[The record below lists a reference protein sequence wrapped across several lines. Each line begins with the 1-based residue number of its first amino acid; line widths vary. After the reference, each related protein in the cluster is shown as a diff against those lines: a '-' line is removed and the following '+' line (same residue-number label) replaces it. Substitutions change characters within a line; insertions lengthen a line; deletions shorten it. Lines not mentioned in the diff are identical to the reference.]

1 MKLIKYSLITVAVLI
16 VVFIGGAVVLVA
28 TVDPNDH
35 KDAIISAVK
44 DATGRDLKLEGDIG
58 FTFFPRLGVKLGQAE
73 LSNAAGFGEQ
83 PFAKIDKVAVSVDL
97 LSLLRAKV
105 KADTIELSGLKVNLQ
120 TNKQGKTNW
129 DDLAKGAETPADKDP
144 ADASAAP
151 ALGLE
156 VAGIRISDSSLVY
169 DDQQTG
175 NKITLDPI
183 EVSTGAIGSG
193 EPSDISVKLGMA
205 QTNPKMTADI
215 NLNTKAKLN
224 IETMVFQLANL
235 DLKVLAKG
243 NDLPNGSVDLVVNAN
258 VDASLNDETL
268 KLADLIIKMGE
279 LKLTGNVGL
288 KSFSKPDITFALNS
302 DVIDLDKL
310 LPATDE
316 AQAGGASQTSQ
327 STSSNDE
334 KIELPIDTLR
344 SLSIDGSLKVGKLIA
359 SGLTTTNLSATVRGK
374 NGVINLDPL
383 TMNLYEGTYTGNA
396 GVNVSGS
403 TPKYSAGSDL
413 KNLAIGGLLAD
424 LAEDGKSL
432 IRGKSELA
440 FKVTTAGDTVSAL
453 KKQLNGNASFK
464 ASDGA
469 LQSENL
475 AQNVEKVIAFLK
487 GRTPKSAGEELV
499 FDSLSGTAVIQNGVA
514 KNNDLK
520 LVTPLIYAN
529 GKGDIDVGKEA
540 IDYVMAVG
548 LSEEPGKAAIP
559 ITIKGAFDDPKFGVD
574 FKAAL
579 GAKQKEV
586 VEEKK
591 EELKEKIQEKL
602 GEKLK
607 GFKLF

>member
-1 MKLIKYSLITVAVLI
+1 MKLIKYLLIAVSVLI

-44 DATGRDLKLEGDIG
+44 DNTGRDLKLEGDIG

-73 LSNAAGFGEQ
+73 LSNAPGFGKQ

-97 LSLLRAKV
+97 LALLTARV
-105 KADTIELSGLKVNLQ
+105 KADTIELSGLNVNLQ
-120 TNKQGKTNW
+120 TNRQGKTNW
-129 DDLAKGAETPADKDP
+129 DDLAKGDETPAGKAP
-144 ADASAAP
+144 ADASSAP

-156 VAGIRISDSSLVY
+156 VAGIRITDSRLVY
-169 DDQQTG
+169 DDQQAG

-183 EVSTGAIGSG
+183 ELSTGAIGSG
-193 EPSDISVKLGMA
+193 EPSDISIKFGLS
-205 QTNPKMTADI
+205 QTNPVMTADI
-215 NLNTKAKLN
+215 NLKTKARLN
-224 IETMVFQLANL
+224 IETMVFQLA
-235 DLKVLAKG
+235 DMVLKVLAKG
-243 NDLPNGSVDLVVNAN
+243 DDLPNGSVDLSVNAN
-258 VDASLNDETL
+258 IDAALNDETL
-268 KLADLIIKMGE
+268 KIADLVINMGE
-279 LKLTGNVGL
+279 LKLTGNVAV
-288 KSFSKPDITFALNS
+288 KSFSKPDIAFALNS
-302 DVIDLDKL
+302 DLIDLDKL
-310 LPATDE
+310 LPETGE
-316 AQAGGASQTSQ
+316 SQTGGVAQ
-327 STSSNDE
+327 TAPSTNTDDE
-334 KIELPIDTLR
+334 KIELPTDTLR
-344 SLSIDGSLKVGKLIA
+344 SLSIDGSLKVGKLIV

-396 GVNVSGS
+396 GVNVSGA

-432 IRGKSELA
+432 IRGRSELA
-440 FKVTTAGDTVSAL
+440 FKVTTAGDTVNAL

-475 AQNVEKVIAFLK
+475 AQNVEKAIAFLK
-487 GRTPKSAGEELV
+487 GRAPKPAGEELV
-499 FDSLSGTAVIQNGVA
+499 FDLLSGTAVIQSGVV

-529 GKGDIDVGKEA
+529 GKGDIDVGKSV

-574 FKAAL
+574 LKAAV
-579 GAKQKEV
+579 AEKQKAV

-591 EELKEKIQEKL
+591 QELKEKVQEKL